1 MIKFKT
7 ESRLQFLTF
16 DSMQLYIN
24 PGDYGIRETDTI
36 LHAIEGAF
44 FYYGL
49 ATHEKLIVTQK
60 QMNKILAILNLI
72 IYRISQNI
80 ISLKPTPVAEL
91 KKLNIQAKFLSTENF
106 DDDLEDDIT
115 IFQLI

>member
-16 DSMQLYIN
+16 DSIQLYIN
-24 PGDYGIRETDTI
+24 PGDYGILETDNI
-36 LHAIEGAF
+36 LHAIEGEF
-44 FYYGL
+44 FYCGL
-49 ATHEKLIVTQK
+49 ATDGKLIVTEK
-60 QMNKILAILNLI
+60 QIDKLLAVLNLV
-72 IYRISQNI
+72 IYRISQNT
-80 ISLKPTPVAEL
+80 ISFKPTPGTEL